1 MIIVENLRV
10 SFQDKPVLS
19 GLNLTFSTGITCL
32 MAPSGTGKTTLLNA
46 IAGLVPFMGSVRA
59 GKISYLFQEDRL
71 LPWLT
76 AKENILLP
84 EHDAAAAD
92 RLMALFDVVSFAD
105 KKPQEL
111 SGGMKRRAALVRCLA
126 RDAENFLLDEPF
138 RGLDEENA
146 RTVKAVLKEL
156 GQTKT
161 VVLVTHDE
169 RDAAD
174 LGARIVT
181 LS

>member
-1 MIIVENLRV
+1 MITVENLRV
-10 SFQDKPVLS
+10 SFQDKPVLKDLS
-19 GLNLTFSTGITCL
+19 LTVGQGITCL

-46 IAGLVPFMGSVRA
+46 IAGLVPFE
-59 GKISYLFQEDRL
+59 GKIEAGTVSYLFQEDRL

-76 AKENILLP
+76 AKENIMLP
-84 EHDAAAAD
+84 EHDSEIAD
-92 RLMALFDVVSFAD
+92 RLMALFDVAAFLD

-126 RDAENFLLDEPF
+126 RIAENYLLDEPF
-138 RGLDEENA
+138 RGLDEQNA
-146 RTVKAVLKEL
+146 LAVKLVLKEL

-161 VVLVTHDE
+161 VLLVTHDE

-174 LGARIVT
+174 LGAKIVT